1 MTDWLIAI
9 VLGLVEGA
17 TEFVPVS
24 STGHLI
30 VFGHA
35 FGYTGEKAA
44 TFEVVIQLG
53 AILAVAW
60 LYRRHLLALASIEH
74 RPGFAGRRGWVLLGL
89 TTAPALFLGALFHDA
104 ITGNLFNPTTVA
116 LGWGIGGVAMIL
128 VERWRPR
135 TTVTDLHTL
144 NWRTASLI
152 GVAQCCALWPGFS
165 RAGATMTGA
174 MALGVRRETA
184 AEYSFLAAIPV
195 IAAATVLRSG
205 HQPPR
210 PRRPGHPHLRPR
222 SGRRLR
228 RRLDRRPHL
237 PPPDRQ
243 HDPGPLRLVPH
254 RRRPPR
260 PAGDRAGDAGQ
271 LSEWAPPPG
280 VHSPS
285 PPHRSRASS
294 STSTA
299 PWPTHL
305 REAPSLLDRPISAL
319 RHSLAKSSSVRP

>member
-35 FGYTGEKAA
+35 LGYTGEKAD

-53 AILAVAW
+53 AILAVAC
-60 LYRRHLLALASIEH
+60 LYRHHLRALASVQH
-74 RPGFAGRRGWVLLGL
+74 RPGFAGRRGWLLLGL
-89 TTAPALFLGALFHDA
+89 TTAPALFLGAAFHAQITDRLFD
-104 ITGNLFNPTTVA
+104 PTTVA
-116 LGWGIGGVAMIL
+116 LGWAAGGVVMIM

-135 TTVTDLHTL
+135 TTVHDLHAL

-165 RAGATMTGA
+165 RAGATMAGA

-195 IAAATVLRSG
+195 IAAATLFDLATSLHVL
-205 HQPPR
+205 
-210 PRRPGHPHLRPR
+210 
-222 SGRRLR
+222 GRQDIPTFALGLVVAFAAAWLAVRTF
-228 RRLDRRPHL
+228 
-237 PPPDRQ
+237 
-243 HDPGPLRLVPH
+243 LRLL
-254 RRRPPR
+254 
-260 PAGDRAGDAGQ
+260 ATTT
-271 LSEWAPPPG
+271 LAPFG
-280 VHSPS
+280 WYRLGAAV
-285 PPHRSRASS
+285 
-294 STSTA
+294 
-299 PWPTHL
+299 L
-305 REAPSLLDRPISAL
+305 VLLAIEL
-319 RHSLAKSSSVRP
+319 GMLTT